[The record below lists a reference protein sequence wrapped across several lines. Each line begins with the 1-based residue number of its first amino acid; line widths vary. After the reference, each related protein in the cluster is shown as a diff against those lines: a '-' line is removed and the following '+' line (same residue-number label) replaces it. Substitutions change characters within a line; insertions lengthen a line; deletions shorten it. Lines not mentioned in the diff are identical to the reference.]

1 MYSMTGYGMGEFS
14 NEKYHVKVEMK
25 SVNNRYCDIFIRL
38 PKNLIALEDSV
49 KKEIRSKV
57 SRGKIDV
64 FITVEELNSDSSTIN
79 VDINLAKKYYDALLS
94 IKNNLSLEDNVKLSD
109 IYNMQ
114 GVITT
119 EVIEDDVDEYW
130 VVMHKALETAL
141 DNFLNM
147 RKTEGENIKKDIEV
161 KLKNILSLA
170 EEVKTLAPLSLEEN
184 TRKLKENIKNNLKD
198 ENLDIQRLTTEV
210 AIMADKLSID
220 EEVTRIFLH
229 INQFNDII
237 SLDEQPVGRKLDFL
251 IQELNREVNTTGS
264 KTTDIKILNNVVNLK
279 AEIEKIREQIQNIE

>member
-119 EVIEDDVDEYW
+119 EVTEDDVDEYW

-170 EEVKTLAPLSLEEN
+170 EEVKILAPLSLEEN

-237 SLDEQPVGRKLDFL
+237 SLDEPVGRKLDFL